1 MGPSTADVAIVGAGP
16 YGLAV
21 AAHLR
26 AGNGL
31 ALRVFGQPMSF
42 WKSQMPRGML
52 LRSPYV
58 ASHIADPGGEL
69 TLDDY
74 QAQNGARFSSPVPLD
89 KFVAYGEWFQQQVAP
104 DVNLAWIARLERTTG
119 GFRLLTA
126 EGEECRSKKVVVAA
140 GIESFASCPP
150 QFEGLPSELVSHTC
164 AHRDLDRFANRRV
177 VVIGGGQSALESAA
191 LLHEAGAEVEVLVRA
206 DRIYL
211 LRRVPRLHKLGPLT
225 SLLFAPAEVG
235 PAGVSRLV
243 SAPSLYRRLPRSVQ
257 DRLAVRSLRP
267 AGAAWLETRLRGV
280 PITTGRAVVA
290 AGRVDEQVEVRLG
303 DGTTR
308 RVDHVLLATG
318 YRVDV
323 AKYEFIARDVLT
335 KLRQTNG
342 MPRLSRS
349 FESSV
354 PGLYFVG
361 APAAWSFG
369 PLMRFVAGT
378 EYAAPVLANALLN
391 GRSRRRT

>member
-1 MGPSTADVAIVGAGP
+1 
-16 YGLAV
+16 
-21 AAHLR
+21 
-26 AGNGL
+26 
-31 ALRVFGQPMSF
+31 MSF
-42 WKSQMPRGML
+42 WKTQMPTGML

-104 DVNLAWIARLERTTG
+104 DVNLAWIVRLERTTG
-119 GFRLLTA
+119 GFRLQTA
-126 EGEECRSKKVVVAA
+126 EGEECMSKKVVVAA

-150 QFEGLPSELVSHTC
+150 QFEGLSSELVSHTC
-164 AHRDLDRFANRRV
+164 GHRDLDRFANRRV